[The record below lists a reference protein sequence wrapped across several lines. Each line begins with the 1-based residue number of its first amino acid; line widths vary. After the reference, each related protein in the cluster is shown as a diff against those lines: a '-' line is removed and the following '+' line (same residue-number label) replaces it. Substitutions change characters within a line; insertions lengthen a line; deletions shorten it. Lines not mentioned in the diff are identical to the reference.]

1 MTVDTLA
8 ERPRWEETV
17 PPSFPPSERSSLPLE
32 PERVAES
39 AVAVPPATVALWV
52 ILASVV
58 MLFAGFTS
66 AYLVRRAGPDWMPIY
81 APPILLVSTAVLL
94 LSSFALEL
102 AKTSRRFERAAA
114 FRFWMLAAA
123 GLAVIFLAGQWM
135 AWRELAAR
143 GIFLPSSPH
152 SSFFYMLTAVHAAH
166 VLGGVAALFYAFGRK
181 AQQRTAR
188 VGATDPVAL
197 CATYW
202 HFVTGIWVYLY
213 LLLFVW
219 R

>member
-1 MTVDTLA
+1 MTVDTLTKQ
-8 ERPRWEETV
+8 PQWEETAQ
-17 PPSFPPSERSSLPLE
+17 PNSPPSERSSLALE
-32 PERVAES
+32 PERIVGS

-66 AYLVRRAGPDWMPIY
+66 AYLVRRAGPDWIPIY

-94 LSSFALEL
+94 FSSFALEL
-102 AKTSRRFERAAA
+102 AKISRKLERAAA

-123 GLAVIFLAGQWM
+123 GLAVVFLAGQWI

-143 GIFLPSSPH
+143 GIFVPSSPH
-152 SSFFYMLTAVHAAH
+152 SSFFYMLTAVHAVH
-166 VLGGVAALFYAFGRK
+166 VLGGVAALFYVLARRR
-181 AQQRTAR
+181 QRAAR
-188 VGATDPVAL
+188 VGAADPVAL